1 MILHT
6 MIDYDTLRIIWWAL
20 IGIILGA
27 YAITDGFDLGT
38 GMLLPFVA
46 KTDTE
51 RRIVIN
57 TVGPVWE
64 GNQVWLILGGGA
76 IFAAWPA
83 LYAVSFSGFYLAMF
97 ILLAALI
104 VRPVAFKYRS
114 KEESHRW
121 RSRWDAALCIT
132 GLVPALIF
140 GVAMG
145 NVLLGVPFRLEP
157 QTLRIFYDGTL
168 LGLLN
173 PFALLCG
180 LVGVAMMVMQGAS
193 WIAVKT
199 EGLVWERARYYGMA
213 AAVLTVLLY
222 ALGGVALWLF
232 VDGYQI
238 TSAVVTDG
246 PSNPMMKTVA
256 TATAAWF
263 ANYQAHPWTLAFPA
277 LGLGGAALAGLSL
290 LAHKDKLA
298 FFFSS
303 ASIAGI
309 LINMGVVTFPFMLP
323 SSIDPNASLTVWDA
337 SSSHFTLFTM
347 LVATAIF
354 LPLIMVYTLW
364 VYRVMTGK
372 VRHTDFNDKNRHAY

>member
-6 MIDYDTLRIIWWAL
+6 LIDYDTLRIIWWAL
-20 IGIILGA
+20 IGVILGA

-38 GMLLPFVA
+38 GMLLPWVA
-46 KTDTE
+46 KTDIE

-76 IFAAWPA
+76 IFAAWPH

-97 ILLAALI
+97 ILLGALI

-114 KEESHRW
+114 KEASPQW

-132 GLVPALIF
+132 GFVPALIF

-145 NVLLGVPFRLEP
+145 NVLVGVPFRFDP
-157 QTLRIFYDGTL
+157 GTMRIFYDGNL

-180 LVGVAMMVMQGAS
+180 LVSVAMMVMQGAS

-199 EGLVWERARYYGMA
+199 EGLVWERARWYGMVA
-213 AAVLTVLLY
+213 SLLTVVLY
-222 ALGGVALWLF
+222 TLGGIALWMF
-232 VDGYQI
+232 IDGYQI
-238 TSAVVTDG
+238 TSELATNG
-246 PSNPMMKTVA
+246 PSTPMMKTVV
-256 TATAAWF
+256 THEAAWF
-263 ANYQAHPWTLAFPA
+263 SNYMTYPWTWIFPA
-277 LGLGGAALAGLSL
+277 LGLLGAALAGLSL
-290 LAHKDKLA
+290 LAGKEKLA

-303 ASIAGI
+303 VSIAGI
-309 LINMGVVTFPFMLP
+309 LLNMGVVTFPFMLP
-323 SSIDPNASLTVWDA
+323 SSIDLNASLTVWDA

-347 LVATAIF
+347 LVATCIF
-354 LPLIMVYTLW
+354 LPLILIYTLW